1 LKNIYIRAFRA
12 VDDKEASQK
21 FVDGHKRVLEN
32 VGITEV
38 TSSNNDWIHNPAV
51 YVILIE
57 SGDRSKVYG
66 GARVHVADGITQLP
80 VEEATME
87 IDPKILE
94 VVSKQVPKGTGEIC
108 GLWNSL
114 EVAGY
119 GIGSTYAIRSAI
131 CILPMMGLDT
141 CFALCSPYTARV
153 AKNFG
158 FLIDR
163 TLGNNGTFYYPKL
176 DLLAT
181 VVFVE
186 NSLTLESAD
195 PEEIIIINELRKT
208 PNTERIELGKK
219 GEVQVIYDL
228 QVDAHQPINS

>member
-12 VDDKEASQK
+12 VDDKEASLK
-21 FVDGHKRVLEN
+21 FVEGHKRVLES

-38 TSSNNDWIHNPAV
+38 TSSNNDWISNPSV

-57 SGDRSKVYG
+57 SGDRTKVYG
-66 GARVHVADGITQLP
+66 GARIHVADGNTPLP
-80 VEEATME
+80 VEDATSS
-87 IDPKILE
+87 IDPKILDIVKANME
-94 VVSKQVPKGTGEIC
+94 KGTGEIC

-114 EVAGY
+114 EVAGF

-131 CILPMMGLDT
+131 CILPMINLKT

-153 AKNFG
+153 AKSFG
-158 FLIDR
+158 FLINKS
-163 TLGNNGTFYYPKL
+163 LGDNGTFYYPKI

-181 VVFVE
+181 IVFVDDSFKLI
-186 NSLTLESAD
+186 NAESS
-195 PEEIIIINELRKT
+195 EREIIQTLRKE
-208 PNTERIELGKK
+208 PSQERNESGPK

-228 QVDAHQPINS
+228 TV